1 MNPLPLV
8 SHTDPDAVIAW
19 RNGQPVSVRR
29 FLADVARVAARLP
42 DCEHLLNACSDR
54 YRFAV
59 GFCAALASGRVSLLP
74 STYTPD
80 TLRHLAEFA
89 PGCQVLTDGDPAA
102 LPLPAV
108 VFPPLDEAGPAAGAP
123 FAVPRIA
130 PDRLA
135 AWVFTS
141 GSTGTPVPHRKSWGL
156 LVANVRAE
164 AAALGLD
171 PARPATLVGTVP
183 PQHMYGFESTVLLAL
198 QNGAAFDAGR
208 PFYPADIAAALART
222 RAPAVLVSTPFHL
235 RMLLDEGI
243 ALPAAELLLSA
254 TAPLPE
260 ELARRAEAAFDAPLM
275 EIYGSTETGQVAI
288 RRTAEG
294 ATWTLFPGVRLD
306 ERDGQTWASG
316 GHIEVPVPLSDV
328 IERIDERR
336 LLLKGRNA
344 DLVNIAGK
352 RTSLGW
358 LNRQLL
364 AVPGVRD
371 GAFHLPDDDGGAQV
385 TRLAAFAVAPGLGA
399 REVLAG
405 LRQRVD
411 PVFLPRPLILLDAL
425 PRNATGKLP
434 RTECEALLAAHG
446 NARELRS

>member
-364 AVPGVRD
+364 AIPGVRD

-385 TRLAAFAVAPGLGA
+385 TRLAAFVVAPGLGA

-446 NARELRS
+446 SARELRS

>member
-1 MNPLPLV
+1 MNSLPLV
-8 SHTDPDAVIAW
+8 SHTNPDEVIAW

-29 FLADVARVAARLP
+29 FLADVAHVATSLP

-59 GFCAALASGRVSLLP
+59 GFCAALTSGRVSLLP
-74 STYTPD
+74 STYTSD

-89 PGCQVLTDGDPAA
+89 PDCQVLTDGDPTA

-108 VFPPLDEAGPAAGAP
+108 VFPPLDEAEPPAGAA

-130 PDRLA
+130 PERLA

-164 AAALGLD
+164 VAALGFD
-171 PARPATLVGTVP
+171 PAQPATLVGTVP

-198 QNGAAFDAGR
+198 QNGIAFDAGR
-208 PFYPADIAAALART
+208 PFYPADIAATLART

-235 RMLLDEGI
+235 RMLLDEGV
-243 ALPAAELLLSA
+243 AQPPVTLLLSA

-260 ELARRAEAAFDAPLM
+260 ELAQRAEAAFDAPLM
-275 EIYGSTETGQVAI
+275 EIYGSTETGQVGI

-294 ATWTLFPGVRLD
+294 TAWTLFPGVRLD
-306 ERDGQTWASG
+306 EREGQTWASG
-316 GHIEVPVPLSDV
+316 GHIEVPVPLADIV
-328 IERIDERR
+328 ERLDDRR
-336 LLLKGRNA
+336 FLLKGRNA

-371 GAFHLPDDDGGAQV
+371 GAFHLPDDDDGTQI
-385 TRLAAFAVAPGLGA
+385 TRLAAFVVAPGLSA
-399 REVLAG
+399 REVLTG
-405 LRQRVD
+405 LRERID

-434 RTECEALLAAHG
+434 RSTCEALLAAHG
-446 NARELRS
+446 TVREVR